1 VDGRVSISTGYGRGY
16 CNINGRPVGLHG
28 PYRNP
33 WPGALPIWWKNTS
46 ALCGIAWW
54 EIATCTAW
62 WEMRSLLSPL
72 PPPGNCT
79 IFVQRN
85 SMQLNK
91 ETILQRLRAIK
102 PDLQEKYNLTELA
115 LFGSYARDEQTAQS
129 DIDIMV
135 KMSTPDFR
143 NYSNIYHVLEE
154 VFPGTVVQVV
164 SRGAIQPKYFKYVEP
179 DLLYA

>member
-1 VDGRVSISTGYGRGY
+1 M
-16 CNINGRPVGLHG
+16 L
-28 PYRNP
+28 
-33 WPGALPIWWKNTS
+33 
-46 ALCGIAWW
+46 
-54 EIATCTAW
+54 
-62 WEMRSLLSPL
+62 
-72 PPPGNCT
+72 
-79 IFVQRN
+79 
-85 SMQLNK
+85 LNK
-91 ETILQRLRAIK
+91 EIILQKLRAIK

-143 NYSNIYHVLEE
+143 NYSNIYHTLEE

>member
-1 VDGRVSISTGYGRGY
+1 
-16 CNINGRPVGLHG
+16 
-28 PYRNP
+28 
-33 WPGALPIWWKNTS
+33 
-46 ALCGIAWW
+46 
-54 EIATCTAW
+54 
-62 WEMRSLLSPL
+62 
-72 PPPGNCT
+72 
-79 IFVQRN
+79 
-85 SMQLNK
+85 MQLNK
-91 ETILQRLRAIK
+91 ETILQKLRAIK

-143 NYSNIYHVLEE
+143 NYSNIYHSLEE

-164 SRGAIQPKYFKYVEP
+164 SRGAIRPKYFKYVEP